1 MNFFADHCLSFRTVR
16 FLRELG
22 HDVVTA
28 KQLGKHKLPDPD
40 LLKFAESLDRVFITE
55 DRDFGD
61 ILIYP
66 PADHQGIIIISTRTR
81 ERIVLHAILQKYLVN
96 KTRDELRHLMV
107 LIEENVV
114 RIRR

>member
-22 HDVVTA
+22 YDVVTA
-28 KQLGKHKLPDPD
+28 KQLGKHKLPDAE
-40 LLKFAESLDRVFITE
+40 LLSLAESFDRVFITE

-66 PADHQGIIIISTRTR
+66 PANHQGIIIVSTRTR
-81 ERIVLHAILQKYLVN
+81 ERRVLHATLQKYLAN
-96 KTRDELRHLMV
+96 KIRDDLRHLMMLV
-107 LIEENVV
+107 EENIV

>member
-16 FLRELG
+16 FLRGLG
-22 HDVVTA
+22 YDVVTA
-28 KQLGKHKLPDPD
+28 KQLGKHKLPDAD
-40 LLKFAESLDRVFITE
+40 LLSLAESLDRVFITE

-66 PADHQGIIIISTRTR
+66 PANHQGIIIVSTRTR
-81 ERIVLHAILQKYLVN
+81 ERLVLHTTLQKYLAH
-96 KTRDELRHLMV
+96 KTRDDLRHLMM
-107 LIEENVV
+107 LIEENIV

>member
-1 MNFFADHCLSFRTVR
+1 VNFFADHCLSFRTVR

-28 KQLGKHKLPDPD
+28 KQLGKHKLPDAD
-40 LLKFAESLDRVFITE
+40 LLSLAESLDRIFITE

-61 ILIYP
+61 ILLYP
-66 PADHQGIIIISTRTR
+66 PANYQGIIIVSTRTR
-81 ERIVLHAILQKYLVN
+81 ERFVLHATLQKFLSN
-96 KTRDELRHLMV
+96 KTRDGLRHLMV

-114 RIRR
+114 RVRR